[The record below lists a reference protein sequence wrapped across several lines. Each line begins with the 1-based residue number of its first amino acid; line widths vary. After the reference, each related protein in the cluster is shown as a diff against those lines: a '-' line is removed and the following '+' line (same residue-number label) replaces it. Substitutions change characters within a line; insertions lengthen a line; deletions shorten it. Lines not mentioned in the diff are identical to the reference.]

1 MDGPLKI
8 LLAEDDPLG
17 NMALRAQIE
26 ALGHEVIG
34 AARTGR
40 EAVRLAADSPVDL
53 AILDVGMPQMDGIE
67 AATRIFAMSPVAIII
82 LSGYAPEDGD
92 PPAPPASIRLR
103 KPVGLAE
110 LRSAI
115 SLAHTRLAGWRAEHP
130 NGASGSSGPRK
141 PPDASA
147 ADRSQ
152 PA

>member
-17 NMALRAQIE
+17 NMALRAQLE
-26 ALGHEVIG
+26 ALGHEVVG

-40 EAVRLAADSPVDL
+40 EAVRFATDSPVDL

-67 AATRIFAMSPVAIII
+67 AATRIFALSPVPIII
-82 LSGYAPEDGD
+82 LSGYAPAVGD
-92 PPAPPASIRLR
+92 PPAPPASIRLT

-110 LRSAI
+110 LRAAI
-115 SLAHTRLAGWRAEHP
+115 SLARTRLAGWWAEH
-130 NGASGSSGPRK
+130 NDGGSASP
-141 PPDASA
+141 
-147 ADRSQ
+147 ADRGR